1 MDHASAQRWLDA
13 YAHAWLTYDPE
24 EIGALFTED
33 AVYHYDP
40 FTEPLHGRD
49 AIVAS
54 WLDED
59 ARDPVGTYDGH
70 YEPVL
75 VAGDRVVAN
84 GRSRY
89 FEADGTTLKAEF
101 DNLFLLRFAA
111 DGRCAEYREW
121 YMRLPKP

>member
-1 MDHASAQRWLDA
+1 MDHATAQRWLDA
-13 YAHAWLTYDPE
+13 YAHAWHTYDPD

-54 WLDED
+54 WVNED
-59 ARDPVGTYDGH
+59 TRDPAGTYSGH

-75 VAGDRVVAN
+75 VARDRVVAN

-89 FEADGTTLKAEF
+89 FEADGTSFKAEY
-101 DNLFLLRFAA
+101 DNLFLLRFAE
-111 DGRCAEYREW
+111 DGRCAESREW
-121 YMRLPKP
+121 YMPRPKQ